1 MSSSSTYSSS
11 SHLFFSPASYSP
23 SSGGHTGHG
32 GGLTTG
38 PIFEKDVYE
47 VEISETAPP
56 HSVVFRLRRP
66 DSKVLL
72 TISSGNEGQ
81 DFFLEET
88 SGVLYTSKWLDAET
102 KSTYTLTI
110 DSRDR
115 RPNRIGD
122 LSRRRQSVAKIIV
135 KITDGNK
142 IRIFHV
148 YAKRVCLLSGART
161 KNTFLMQREHYYYY
175 AFLQLCLFLETY
187 I

>member
-1 MSSSSTYSSS
+1 MYFLFWFYMQDFQVRLADVLWSSTSSLSSYYSSGS
-11 SHLFFSPASYSP
+11 SASFFSPSSPFSSYAHHHP
-23 SSGGHTGHG
+23 NTGFSGSGA
-32 GGLTTG
+32 
-38 PIFEKDVYE
+38 IFEKDVYE

-56 HSVVFRLRRP
+56 HSVVFRLKRP

-88 SGVLYTSKWLDAET
+88 SGVLYTAKWLDAET

-135 KITDGNK
+135 KITDGK
-142 IRIFHV
+142 FC
-148 YAKRVCLLSGART
+148 RVTSWAAAPYLLADEEY
-161 KNTFLMQREHYYYY
+161 KW
-175 AFLQLCLFLETY
+175 
-187 I
+187 

>member
-1 MSSSSTYSSS
+1 MYIKLLRLKKCNIYAKYFLSNSQDFQVRLSDVLGSPISSSSSYYSSGS
-11 SHLFFSPASYSP
+11 SASFFSPSSP
-23 SSGGHTGHG
+23 FSTSHHHHSVVGGVG
-32 GGLTTG
+32 G

-47 VEISETAPP
+47 VEVSETAPP
-56 HSVVFRLRRP
+56 HSVVFRLKRP

-88 SGVLYTSKWLDAET
+88 SGVLYTAKWLDAET

-122 LSRRRQSVAKIIV
+122 MSRRRQSVAKVIV
-135 KITDGNK
+135 KITDGK
-142 IRIFHV
+142 
-148 YAKRVCLLSGART
+148 
-161 KNTFLMQREHYYYY
+161 
-175 AFLQLCLFLETY
+175 
-187 I
+187 